1 MTISYT
7 EQPDGSLMGLVD
19 DVLITLR
26 PLEGNRY
33 AYEVWIDDEV
43 PAHRGEATGLEAAK
57 SRVQDWLGEA
67 LSSTDAEG

>member
-7 EQPDGSLMGLVD
+7 EQPDGSLLGRED
-19 DVLITLR
+19 DILITLR
-26 PLEGNRY
+26 PLVGISF

-43 PAHRGEATGLEAAK
+43 PAYRGEVAGLEAAK
-57 SRVQDWLGEA
+57 FRVQDWLGEA

>member
-1 MTISYT
+1 
-7 EQPDGSLMGLVD
+7 MGLVD

-26 PLEGNRY
+26 PLGGTSY

-43 PAHRGEATGLEAAK
+43 PAYRGKAAGLEAAK
-57 SRVQDWLGEA
+57 FRVQDWLSEA